1 MAFPIIRTGRKAPDD
16 DLDQLARIRAD
27 KLQQEQRAKEAPRRE
42 QQYQDQQDQAAA
54 AGQGGGVQYTGGKAD
69 SRDAKDKQA
78 EAGMKRQAEGD
89 DLDQLAR
96 SRLEREKE
104 RKAAADELAAGK
116 QKALAQGA
124 ARAGLGGFG
133 LSGASATLQSDIG
146 RTQDRSATLAMAQ
159 LDRGQR
165 DEDFLAIQRQ
175 AALDDL
181 EDAQDRDLDGNGMVS
196 GVKVGGAIGDGDPS
210 NDKPKEAPKPKGGL
224 KGDTDGNGVISP
236 EERTAAQAA
245 NKKEREIQERADG
258 GLGAGVPMT
267 GKKNADGSVTNT
279 ATNKTYSTST
289 MEEALANNW
298 TYGGASFTADG
309 KTYKVYTDAQGN
321 KHAVEA

>member
-1 MAFPIIRTGRKAPDD
+1 MAFPTIRTGRKAPAD
-16 DLDQLARIRAD
+16 DLDELARIRAD

-69 SRDAKDKQA
+69 GRDAKDKQA

-181 EDAQDRDLDGNGMVS
+181 EDAQGKDLDGDG
-196 GVKVGGAIGDGDPS
+196 KVAGQTGAERKREKI
-210 NDKPKEAPKPKGGL
+210 NEINERKKARNAEIYKKFPKGLTG
-224 KGDTDGNGVISP
+224 
-236 EERTAAQAA
+236 
-245 NKKEREIQERADG
+245 
-258 GLGAGVPMT
+258 
-267 GKKNADGSVTNT
+267 GKKSMDGTWLFQV
-279 ATNKTYSTST
+279 KRPGTSG
-289 MEEALANNW
+289 LAAGDFDE
-298 TYGGASFTADG
+298 Y
-309 KTYKVYTDAQGN
+309 YMTDDEYREYQRAEG
-321 KHAVEA
+321 

>member
-1 MAFPIIRTGRKAPDD
+1 MAFPTIRTGRKAPDD

-69 SRDAKDKQA
+69 SRDARDKQA

-181 EDAQDRDLDGNGMVS
+181 EDAQGKDLDGDGKVAGEEERKRDSALEAVTPNKADEYVAGNKGSAKEISAAEFGSLPPGGTATPDKDGFVYIVTNENPRRFLK
-196 GVKVGGAIGDGDPS
+196 VKASAIG
-210 NDKPKEAPKPKGGL
+210 
-224 KGDTDGNGVISP
+224 
-236 EERTAAQAA
+236 
-245 NKKEREIQERADG
+245 
-258 GLGAGVPMT
+258 AGR
-267 GKKNADGSVTNT
+267 D
-279 ATNKTYSTST
+279 
-289 MEEALANNW
+289 
-298 TYGGASFTADG
+298 
-309 KTYKVYTDAQGN
+309 
-321 KHAVEA
+321 